1 MFDPVYKKTSV
12 LKQHYNLQALL
23 ELESS
28 ASSDEAV
35 RERIA
40 SLPPEVSEVQLLSKL
55 EGNSPTKVF
64 CTTLIYNEN
73 VFCTTGYKI
82 NYDASLL
89 FYLFFLNKML
99 FHDFHVTL
107 TYSNKE

>member
-1 MFDPVYKKTSV
+1 M
-12 LKQHYNLQALL
+12 L

-55 EGNSPTKVF
+55 EGKCHVKMIYIYCIPIYSKIVIFIKININ
-64 CTTLIYNEN
+64 TTL
-73 VFCTTGYKI
+73 
-82 NYDASLL
+82 
-89 FYLFFLNKML
+89 L
-99 FHDFHVTL
+99 FHF
-107 TYSNKE
+107 E

>member
-1 MFDPVYKKTSV
+1 MLHPYF
-12 LKQHYNLQALL
+12 QALL

-55 EGNSPTKVF
+55 EGNLVTQIKYLMCV
-64 CTTLIYNEN
+64 LGIIN
-73 VFCTTGYKI
+73 VGQR
-82 NYDASLL
+82 LL
-89 FYLFFLNKML
+89 FYFSSIKI
-99 FHDFHVTL
+99 
-107 TYSNKE
+107 K

>member
-1 MFDPVYKKTSV
+1 M
-12 LKQHYNLQALL
+12 L

-55 EGNSPTKVF
+55 EGNWYIEILSY
-64 CTTLIYNEN
+64 CALIHRTIVEYVPHYIKNYN
-73 VFCTTGYKI
+73 K
-82 NYDASLL
+82 
-89 FYLFFLNKML
+89 YLS
-99 FHDFHVTL
+99 DFIV
-107 TYSNKE
+107 SFI

>member
-1 MFDPVYKKTSV
+1 MIHFPYCTISSV
-12 LKQHYNLQALL
+12 LFQALL

-55 EGNSPTKVF
+55 EGKLTVQHRLRLVIRIAIYLRGLRDDLARARPCE
-64 CTTLIYNEN
+64 CTPKPP
-73 VFCTTGYKI
+73 G
-82 NYDASLL
+82 A
-89 FYLFFLNKML
+89 
-99 FHDFHVTL
+99 
-107 TYSNKE
+107 

>member
-1 MFDPVYKKTSV
+1 M

-55 EGNSPTKVF
+55 EGKSPTK
-64 CTTLIYNEN
+64 

-89 FYLFFLNKML
+89 FYLFFLNNMQ
-99 FHDFHVTL
+99 FHDSHVTL
-107 TYSNKE
+107 T